1 MTIKKYIFILS
12 VFSVFCLTSLI
23 LLYMGLEKN
32 SLTFILAACISF
44 IFSIVFIALNYKKL
58 AEYEYGRIR
67 NKVKNLDFSCI
78 ETTASQTELFEKLE
92 IHGYKK
98 TANGLYHKAVSG
110 DDEISVVEHYYVAL
124 LTPEAYMDIQKF
136 LEKFHNRPL
145 TYNIGFIFLNENI
158 EQNLEALK
166 SYMKETVLDVETHR
180 YGNFKKFFTPMII
193 TANRIYYL
201 NAGSFMNEYR
211 MCLREA
217 LRVFND
223 SSNFFSR
230 FKNKK
235 T

>member
-124 LTPEAYMDIQKF
+124 LTSEAEINIQKF
-136 LEKFHNRPL
+136 LEKFNKRLL
-145 TYNIGFIFLNENI
+145 TYNIGYVFLTENI
-158 EQNLEALK
+158 DQNLEALK
-166 SYMKETVLDVETHR
+166 NYMKETVLDVETHR
-180 YGNFKKFFTPMII
+180 YGRFKKFFTPIII
-193 TANRIYYL
+193 TPNKIYYL
-201 NAGSFMNEYR
+201 KAGSFMNEYR
-211 MCLREA
+211 MALREG
-217 LRVFND
+217 LHVF
-223 SSNFFSR
+223 SI
-230 FKNKK
+230 KHNKK
-235 T
+235 ERD